1 MCNQR
6 SLTKDH
12 GYDDDDDDNYDD
24 DDKSKIVK
32 KNWSFWNLLQ
42 PPFQS
47 DSKSDIFVMD
57 IRILVKFYPC

>member
-12 GYDDDDDDNYDD
+12 GYDDDDDDDYDD

-32 KNWSFWNLLQ
+32 NCPFWNVVQ

-47 DSKSDIFVMD
+47 DSKSDIFVMH
-57 IRILVKFYPC
+57 IRISVKFYPC